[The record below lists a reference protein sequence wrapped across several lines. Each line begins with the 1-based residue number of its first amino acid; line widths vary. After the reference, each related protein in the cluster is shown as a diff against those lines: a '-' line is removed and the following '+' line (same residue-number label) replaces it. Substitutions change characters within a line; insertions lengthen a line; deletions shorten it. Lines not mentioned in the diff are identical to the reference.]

1 LSNSSSSSSSSG
13 TEHQQQ
19 RKLHVTAAMVRATEY
34 RITMPVSL
42 EEYRIGQTYMR
53 SRMQMENTRGSEGVE
68 VRASHPF
75 ADDRMGHGHFAHV
88 VYHFHSKAP
97 AWLRALAPHGAL
109 CLEEQNWNAYPH
121 SKTGM
126 LSHAL
131 SLWLSGAMQPSLP
144 SNPSLPYLSF
154 LLPFMPPHPCL
165 CSVMCQLLT
174 WPPSYAIC
182 HCLAMTRCR
191 FAMQHQSSSSLAL
204 TQSPLPLSLLP
215 FPCPCQCPYFTKF
228 TITIESMHVA
238 DRGDSENALGLD
250 EAQLKQRK
258 VERLDI
264 ASHDRDMW
272 SRLIAKSGIDPS
284 KVTLTKTNRGPL
296 TPGWQSTCEPVMT
309 AYKMVTVDAPYW
321 GFGKRL
327 ELLVLAGERALFL
340 EAHRKCFGW
349 MDEWCELTMEDV
361 RRIEKENIEAMRK
374 NLALNNKVAPDE
386 FNEDELRPEVDGSL
400 DDADSSGTE
409 LADSPKGKGKA
420 AEGKEIAV

>member
-1 LSNSSSSSSSSG
+1 LSNSSSSSSG

-121 SKTGM
+121 SKTVAHP
-126 LSHAL
+126 STCH
-131 SLWLSGAMQPSLP
+131 SL
-144 SNPSLPYLSF
+144 N
-154 LLPFMPPHPCL
+154 
-165 CSVMCQLLT
+165 
-174 WPPSYAIC
+174 
-182 HCLAMTRCR
+182 
-191 FAMQHQSSSSLAL
+191 SSLAL